1 MKNKSFCDKL
11 LLTFTALALLCGGV
25 GLSLFPAPAYSEREN
40 RTLSAFPRPTLATL
54 RNGTLCEGLDSYA
67 TERFPGRGIWR
78 ALYAGGELALGK
90 REAHGVI
97 LCRDGSLCRRI
108 SVDGAAFSRNLTAI
122 KRLQDTLPIP
132 LVLAVAPRRIDAR
145 TEVLPT
151 LYDTAREQRVWGQL
165 PLGCVTFPDCKEEAQ
180 WFRTD
185 HHWTAEGAY
194 HAYERL
200 GAVLG
205 YTPIP
210 ASEFTRCTVS
220 SSFLGTSEA
229 AAGIPGIAP
238 EEIALYLL
246 GNEERYE
253 VIRDGRPASFPG
265 LYDTGKLSA
274 RDQYA
279 VFLGG
284 NCGTLE
290 ISLGRGDTRPLL
302 FLIKDSFANA
312 MLPFLAQHY
321 RICAVDPRYSKKPL
335 AASAE
340 GADICLVL
348 CGMQTLSGGRFL
360 DPYAI

>member
-1 MKNKSFCDKL
+1 MKNKQVCDKL
-11 LLTFTALALLCGGV
+11 LLTLTALALLCGCV
-25 GLSLFPAPAYSEREN
+25 GLSLFPTPLYSEREN
-40 RTLSAFPRPTLATL
+40 RMLSAFPSPTLTAL
-54 RNGTLCEGLDSYA
+54 KSGALCAELDSYA

-108 SVDGAAFSRNLTAI
+108 SVDGAAFSRNLAAI
-122 KRLQDTLPIP
+122 ERLQATLSIP
-132 LVLAVAPRRIDAR
+132 FAVAVAPRRIDAR
-145 TEVLPT
+145 TEVLPA

-165 PLGCVTFPDCKEEAQ
+165 PAGCVTFPDCREDAQ

-210 ASEFTRCTVS
+210 ATSFRRATVS
-220 SSFLGTSEA
+220 RSFLGTSEA

-238 EEIALYLL
+238 EELTLYLL
-246 GNEERYE
+246 GNEERYV
-253 VIRDGRPASFPG
+253 VIRDGTPASFTG
-265 LYDTGKLSA
+265 LYDTEKLTV

-290 ISLGRGDTRPLL
+290 ISLGEDDTRPLL

-312 MLPFLAQHY
+312 LLPFLAQHY

-335 AASAE
+335 AASAQ
-340 GADICLVL
+340 GADACLML
-348 CGMQTLSGGRFL
+348 CGMQTLSSGRFL
-360 DPYAI
+360 DPYAV